1 MSMNKLALFAW
12 LTACAVSIWFAF
24 HIKYKVQELEAE
36 LGIARAEMQQD
47 SEAIRVLEAEWSFLN
62 QPSHLADLA
71 ERHLDFAP
79 ILAEQVVH
87 LGDLPIREV
96 QASETQDS
104 DGLED
109 IIEEILRNAPETS
122 KKGGKPQS
130 GGSRNVPLMRTGASQ

>member
-12 LTACAVSIWFAF
+12 LAACAVTIWFAF
-24 HIKYKVQELEAE
+24 HIKYKVQELETE
-36 LGIARAEMQQD
+36 LGIARAEMQRD

-87 LGDLPIREV
+87 LGDLPER
-96 QASETQDS
+96 ATPAAETQDS
-104 DGLED
+104 DGLEE
-109 IIEEILRNAPETS
+109 IIEDILRNAPKS
-122 KKGGKPQS
+122 S
-130 GGSRNVPLMRTGASQ
+130 DGSSEKRKVPLMRTGASQ